1 MIPEADTKTRTSAYS
16 EEKVVGDISRDSFR
30 IIAFWD
36 VAFIQLE
43 NLLRLS
49 TSVRTEKVKT
59 TYLRDH
65 RFIEQVYFDGPFQ
78 FRVVPDAGPTNFED
92 LSHDRARILT

>member
-1 MIPEADTKTRTSAYS
+1 M
-16 EEKVVGDISRDSFR
+16 GDVSRDSFH

-49 TSVRTEKVKT
+49 TSVRTKNVKT
-59 TYLRDH
+59 AYLCDH
-65 RFIEQVYFDGPFQ
+65 RFIEQVYFDGPLQ

-92 LSHDRARILT
+92 APHEWARILT